1 MNSYLNKFKGVN
13 LVLGGLGFIGSN
25 LVSEILGSGERC
37 LVVDNEILGSS
48 KFINISEVEDRLEI
62 LRLDVSLQQNW
73 EKIYGY
79 LINEKVR
86 VWHLA
91 ANSDISLGGK
101 TSLPDYQNTLQTSV
115 LLAENLKKLNCVGL
129 IFASS
134 SAVYGDL
141 NGDMGYRED
150 QMCLPESFYGAC
162 KLASEHI
169 LQIACE
175 RLSIPIW
182 SFRFANIVGAPA
194 THGVIFDLIHK
205 LIKDSSCLQV
215 LGNGEQCKT
224 YMHVKELISLMR
236 EFLKFPDGGVWNLG
250 PGDSGIKVKDLA
262 QMVVEHVSPNAHIAF
277 GEQAIG
283 WPGDV
288 SIAMMNC
295 EKMKSVTDF
304 TLMGSSKSVH
314 RAVHEIA
321 DQFGIGTFCDSV

>member
-1 MNSYLNKFKGVN
+1 MSSSPDKFKGVN

-25 LVSEILGSGERC
+25 LVSDILGMGERC
-37 LVVDNEILGSS
+37 LVIDNEILGSS
-48 KFINISEVEDRLEI
+48 KFINISEVDG
-62 LRLDVSLQQNW
+62 RLDVLKLDASLQQNW
-73 EKIYGY
+73 EEICRH
-79 LINEKVR
+79 LINERVR

-101 TSLPDYQNTLQTSV
+101 TTLPDYQNTLQTSV
-115 LLAENLKKLNCVGL
+115 LLAENLEKFKCVGL
-129 IFASS
+129 IFSSS

-141 NGDMGYRED
+141 NGDVGYRED
-150 QMCLPESFYGAC
+150 QMCLPASFYGAC

-169 LQIACE
+169 LQIACK

-205 LIKDSSCLQV
+205 LVKDTSKLQV
-215 LGNGEQCKT
+215 LGNGEQRKT
-224 YMHVKELISLMR
+224 YMHVKELIFLMR

-250 PGDSGIKVKDLA
+250 PGDGGIMVKDLA
-262 QMVVEHVSPNAHIAF
+262 RMVVEHISPSAQIAF

-288 SIAMMNC
+288 SIAIMNC

-321 DQFGIGTFCDSV
+321 DQLGIGTFCDSV